1 MAVSLNKVLIAG
13 NLTRDPETKFLANE
27 KCISKFSIA
36 SNRKFGDKEEV
47 TFVEVEC
54 WGRTAELAGQY
65 LTKGRACLVE
75 GRLRMDQWEDKATG
89 AKRSKLLVVAD
100 NIQFLGSP
108 DGGRTE
114 SPSRSESPRREDVP
128 AGYDED
134 LQPF

>member
-1 MAVSLNKVLIAG
+1 MAVSLNKVFIAG

-75 GRLRMDQWEDKATG
+75 GRLKMDQWEDKATG

-100 NIQFLGSP
+100 NIQFLGAP
-108 DGGRTE
+108 NDGRTE
-114 SPSRSESPRREDVP
+114 SPGRSDSPRREDVP

-134 LQPF
+134 EPPF